1 MFSNCKK
8 GDRVFDYTLQEYGFV
23 SYVYP
28 DLVYCIEVEF
38 SDTVHF
44 YTKDGLADLKDKVP
58 TLFWDE
64 VKPITPPEEPLPKLE
79 IDTPIL
85 VWLDVAPDA
94 KFKRYFSHFNSEGD
108 IYCFT
113 GGATNW
119 SADGETTTW
128 KHWELAE

>member
-1 MFSNCKK
+1 VFSNCKK

-58 TLFWDE
+58 TLFWDK
-64 VKPITPPEEPLPKLE
+64 VKPITPPEKPLPKLE
-79 IDTPIL
+79 IDTPVL
-85 VWLDVAPDA
+85 VWRDNGLY
-94 KFKRYFSHFNSEGD
+94 KYKRYFSHFDFNGN
-108 IYCFT
+108 INCFEW
-113 GGATNW
+113 GATSW
-119 SADGETTTW
+119 SADGKPTLW